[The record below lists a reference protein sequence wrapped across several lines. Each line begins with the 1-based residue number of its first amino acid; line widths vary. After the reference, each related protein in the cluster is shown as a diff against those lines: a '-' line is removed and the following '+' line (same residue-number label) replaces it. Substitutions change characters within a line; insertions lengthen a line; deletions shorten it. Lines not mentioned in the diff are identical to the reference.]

1 MICHSCLMEKGDF
14 DMCRHCVMNQ
24 KKAEKWDEFIKLPKC
39 SHSCDCTDCQ
49 MKCLRCS
56 VELRE
61 MHLQNE
67 IKQLKEVLGNTQADL
82 HIANEMMTTS
92 NLKLDMIEELTKDW
106 ERVIVSAL
114 DASKLRKILKETKS

>member
-1 MICHSCLMEKGDF
+1 
-14 DMCRHCVMNQ
+14 
-24 KKAEKWDEFIKLPKC
+24 
-39 SHSCDCTDCQ
+39 
-49 MKCLRCS
+49 
-56 VELRE
+56 